1 MAFSRA
7 AGYNNLP
14 TGAFTPVI
22 YSQKVLKFLRTKAV
36 VEDITN
42 TDYAGEI
49 QNFGDTVKVIKEP
62 TVSVSAYVR
71 GQVLNTQDLYDEETT
86 MVIDKANYF
95 QFRVDDLE
103 ERQSH
108 INWEPLATSAAAYK
122 LRDTYDAEVLTYM
135 LTQPQS
141 ANILYT
147 NAAPAD
153 LGFGTSEVD
162 PVNAIAELA
171 RVMDEANVPYENR
184 WLVARPKFFEQLAQ
198 SSSKVMDMSV
208 VGSGESQLRN
218 GMWHARPVH
227 GFKMYVSNN
236 LPNPSGSNA
245 THYILA
251 GHASSTATASQIAK
265 TETIRDPDTFGDKVR
280 GLHVYGRKTF
290 RPECLALSYIKID

>member
-1 MAFSRA
+1 MAFTRA

-14 TGAFTPVI
+14 TGAFTPVV
-22 YSQKVLKFLRTKAV
+22 YSQKVLKFLRKSSV

-62 TVSVSAYVR
+62 TVTVAAYVR
-71 GQVLNTQDLYDEETT
+71 GTVLNTQDLYDDETSL
-86 MVIDKANYF
+86 VIDKANAF

-108 INWEPLATSAAAYK
+108 INWQPLATSAAAYA
-122 LRDTYDAEVLTYM
+122 LRDAYDIEVLTYL
-135 LTQPQS
+135 LTQPAA
-141 ANILYT
+141 ANIVNT

-153 LGFGTSEVD
+153 VGFGTSEED
-162 PVNAIAELA
+162 PVNSIAALA
-171 RVMDEANVPYENR
+171 KKLNEANVPMEGR
-184 WLVARPKFFEQLAQ
+184 WLVAEPAFYEQLAQ

-208 VGSGESQLRN
+208 IGSGESQLRN
-218 GMWHARPVH
+218 GMWASRPIH

-251 GHASSTATASQIAK
+251 GHISSTATASQIAK
-265 TETIRDPDTFGDKVR
+265 TETIRDPETFADKIR